1 MAAVA
6 VIVEVVVVPEE
17 EAEVV
22 LELVVDEV
30 SSVSQSNFKGLSLWA
45 FQAGNFAALHTC
57 LG

>member
-1 MAAVA
+1 MA